1 MRPLDIFLGILVA
14 ALWGGNY
21 VASKI
26 GIAHFSPFFFTA
38 LRYGSVA
45 IMLLPFVPRPSPA
58 QMKLIAM
65 QAFML
70 GVMHIALLVLSMQL
84 GLAIASSAIVVQLG
98 VPFSCLLGVFFLND
112 RIGRWRLGGMLVAFI
127 GIGMVAG
134 TPNVSEHPLAFAVG
148 VVSAFSW
155 AVANLLVKRMG
166 DITAL
171 QLSAWMGVFATPP
184 LLLISAL
191 FDPTN
196 QWALIASTPWNIW
209 LSIAYSSIGSTVV
222 AYTLWY
228 YLLRKYQVTQVS
240 PFSLLAPIFG
250 TAFGQVFF
258 AEHLSL
264 QLILGGLVTIGG
276 VAVIIMR
283 KPKIAVLGKDA

>member
-1 MRPLDIFLGILVA
+1 MRAFDILLGILVA

-21 VASKI
+21 VASKF

-38 LRYGSVA
+38 LRYASVA
-45 IMLLPFVPRPSPA
+45 LMLLPFVPRPNVS

-65 QAFML
+65 QAFAL
-70 GVMHIALLVLSMQL
+70 GVMHIALLVMSMQL
-84 GLAIASSAIVVQLG
+84 GLGIASSAIVVQLG

-127 GIGMVAG
+127 GIAIVAG
-134 TPNVSEHPLAFAVG
+134 TPNISEHPLAFAVG

-166 DITAL
+166 DISAL

-191 FDPTN
+191 FDPN
-196 QWALIASTPWNIW
+196 QWVLIPTASPVIW
-209 LSIAYSSIGSTVV
+209 LSIVYSSVGSTVI

-240 PFSLLAPIFG
+240 PFSLLAPVFG
-250 TAFGQVFF
+250 TAFGQIFF

-276 VAVIIMR
+276 VAVIILR